1 MTPAGRT
8 RWIGIAGSVALIA
21 AIVVASLI
29 PANMQLRTG
38 MGWLTEHFLAY
49 FAVTA
54 LFCLA
59 WPRPLLVGGALMVFS
74 GALETLQ
81 GLTPDRVPDL
91 PTALAGAAGAV
102 CAALLATLVIQAR
115 QRLRAKRRA

>member
-8 RWIGIAGSVALIA
+8 RWIGLAGSVALIA

-49 FAVTA
+49 FALTA

-74 GALETLQ
+74 GALEALQ

-91 PTALAGAAGAV
+91 PTALAGAGGALL
-102 CAALLATLVIQAR
+102 AALLATLIIHAAR
-115 QRLRAKRRA
+115 RLRPKERA

>member
-1 MTPAGRT
+1 MTPVGRT
-8 RWIGIAGSVALIA
+8 RWIGIAGRVALIA

-59 WPRPLLVGGALMVFS
+59 WPRPLLVGGALMVFA
-74 GALETLQ
+74 GAIEALQ

-91 PTALAGAAGAV
+91 PTALSGAGGALLV
-102 CAALLATLVIQAR
+102 ALLASLVIHAAR
-115 QRLRAKRRA
+115 RLGPKERA